1 METILAQQVAETN
14 ILQTIVCYALF
25 VYNIILIARLLFSW
39 FPQIPDGLRP
49 IYSILF
55 ALTEPVLR
63 LARPLIPPL
72 RTGMGAMDLSP
83 LLVFVVLI
91 ILRTIVCG

>member
-1 METILAQQVAETN
+1 MLIASILCT
-14 ILQTIVCYALF
+14 ALLI
-25 VYNIILIARLLFSW
+25 YNFILIGRLIFSW

-49 IYSILF
+49 IYSFLF

-72 RTGMGAMDLSP
+72 RTGMGALDLSP
-83 LLVFVVLI
+83 LLIFVVLMI
-91 ILRTIVCG
+91 AQRIVCRYA